1 MIFQDELLKSQ
12 PKTLYSALEVAQN
25 IERSRAKPKRVNPV
39 NPANPANPEEIMDLV
54 DPDEGSDD
62 DSLSEDMGSE
72 RDMPLVNTQKLFCQ

>member
-1 MIFQDELLKSQ
+1 MIFQDELFKSQ

-39 NPANPANPEEIMDLV
+39 NPANPANPEEIMDPD

-72 RDMPLVNTQKLFCQ
+72 RDMPLVTTQKLFCQ